1 MQQLYGNQTLV
12 SSVIVTQCYMF
23 LTLAYILFAAREGS
37 QHSLP
42 KPSSRSAT
50 RSSGMFQFTA
60 CSKIRKL
67 LNFKWDSLCFKQSR
81 RLKNSNNGSD
91 NYALAL
97 SRLWYHKNHLGTGGS
112 KDRGTFSLVMQQ
124 LYGNQTLVSSVIVT
138 QCYMFLILA
147 YILFAAREGSKH
159 SLSKPSSRSSTRSR
173 GMFQFTVV
181 KSENSLTLSET
192 RSVSNRAGGWRIA
205 TMAVIIML

>member
-97 SRLWYHKNHLGTGGS
+97 SRLWYHKNHLGTGGRAIVW
-112 KDRGTFSLVMQQ
+112 KPNFS
-124 LYGNQTLVSSVIVT
+124 I
-138 QCYMFLILA
+138 QCYCHPMLHVLN
-147 YILFAAREGSKH
+147 S
-159 SLSKPSSRSSTRSR
+159 SLHPICSER
-173 GMFQFTVV
+173 G
-181 KSENSLTLSET
+181 K
-192 RSVSNRAGGWRIA
+192 
-205 TMAVIIML
+205 